1 MADLHEID
9 VGDRRRRE
17 GRVWRSGIVIS
28 LILHV
33 LLFFVWSGDVIP
45 PSPFAAAGPRAGD
58 NRAAAGGMQAINVPT
73 PVTTPIIPPPRP
85 IEVAV
90 EVEPVEFDQE
100 QQFDAAAI
108 MGDLPGLAEG
118 PGMEDGT
125 GEGDGGNADEG
136 FYRLQPATPRAMIIP
151 PQSDGLRGTEVQVW
165 VFVDI
170 RGRVVADA
178 TRLDPPTRDRG
189 FNRRL
194 IREASEW
201 LFRPAVQEGRPV
213 ASWFPYRIS
222 M

>member
-90 EVEPVEFDQE
+90 EVEPVEFDQRFE
-100 QQFDAAAI
+100 EN
-108 MGDLPGLAEG
+108 AEG
-118 PGMEDGT
+118 IPR
-125 GEGDGGNADEG
+125 A
-136 FYRLQPATPRAMIIP
+136 RLQMFVLLENAEPGEYDLVLKI
-151 PQSDGLRGTEVQVW
+151 SDNVSGENLEHKEH
-165 VFVDI
+165 FEI
-170 RGRVVADA
+170 K
-178 TRLDPPTRDRG
+178 
-189 FNRRL
+189 
-194 IREASEW
+194 
-201 LFRPAVQEGRPV
+201 
-213 ASWFPYRIS
+213 
-222 M
+222 